1 MQGPPVPIDIQKQYQ
16 PQTSQE
22 EIDKFKKSRAGTKL
36 QKELGQLFGDDFS
49 NYGLGN

>member
-1 MQGPPVPIDIQKQYQ
+1 MQGPTQSGATLDA

-22 EIDKFKKSRAGTKL
+22 EIDKFKKSQAGTKL